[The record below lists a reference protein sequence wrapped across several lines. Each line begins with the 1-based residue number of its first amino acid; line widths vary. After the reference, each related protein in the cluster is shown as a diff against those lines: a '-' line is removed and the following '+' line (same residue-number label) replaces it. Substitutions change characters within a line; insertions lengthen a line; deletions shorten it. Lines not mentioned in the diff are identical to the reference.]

1 MDVLRVPRVCGSST
15 RCLPFFWRGLGCFI
29 PASCGLLWLS
39 KCFAIFL
46 CNWSGFGCSMK
57 YLEGKFHYICTYIC
71 LEKYI
76 KDRFSIFSIYYFRI
90 TEAQYSDGNNLKPS
104 LFSFIFF
111 FFLIFSYL

>member
-1 MDVLRVPRVCGSST
+1 M
-15 RCLPFFWRGLGCFI
+15 
-29 PASCGLLWLS
+29 
-39 KCFAIFL
+39 
-46 CNWSGFGCSMK
+46 GCSMK

-104 LFSFIFF
+104 LFSFIFLF
-111 FFLIFSYL
+111 FFNLFILVKVSKKSISRKKRILF